1 MTSHR
6 TASVA
11 ALFALAAVS
20 APYISQAQ
28 DPATLYKQ
36 ASAAMKQR
44 NYPDALKILD
54 KAINAYANPKSRV
67 AEQFGKQLG
76 VFYYQKGMCLL
87 KIPGENGTPNYE
99 AAKEA
104 FNICH
109 TKKEYADRNVN
120 QFRNLS
126 LFQMA
131 ECELKMAAQDPTHY
145 EKAIEHYTKFL
156 NYYSNKSHLT
166 KFEADQALTGNLYI
180 RLAQCNLMKPEH
192 DFKATIANLKKATAF
207 RSTVTDKLLLDTAMN
222 LVKVAISPDV
232 NQPSLAYDTINSSR
246 ESFNLGDLR
255 IAVQAGEF
263 LNLGFNC
270 YNKGREALA
279 DGQQSLGMDYFR
291 LAETL
296 LGLLPETDLLRE
308 ELNDLRK
315 RLGSV
320 TTVNLSDGTMVFT
333 GQKLNKLQEYYD
345 NVAKNHLNLE
355 ANAILANAN
364 MMINLGSNR
373 SAKAAY
379 QLLEDRYHNF
389 QRSAGNDQYVSLRED
404 NLYQLA
410 MTMRASGDIEGAQK
424 VEVKHRS
431 LYPDSKF
438 FSSLAV
444 NYLAQLV
451 KEGRY
456 DEALQQARE
465 VLAANAEDTAGETYI
480 TAAYVEAAALFK
492 LNNWEE
498 LLPSAEN
505 FLSKQPDNEKYSS
518 QVLFYLINA
527 QNELKQVQN
536 CINSCELYL
545 KKYPDVDSDRNM
557 PLPHVYY
564 TLITNLMNHGAEGD
578 REKAMTNIDKVI
590 ELFPDHELCPV
601 VYLQKASILIVGET
615 PEEQIQALDA
625 FKKAYELTK
634 DKPKLKQIKAN
645 ALYCLASYTPDIE
658 VPDTDEESRLAEAN
672 AYIKSYWDSADY
684 EGNPYS
690 LQMATLEMNRALDD
704 KALDKTSFDNILKR
718 LQDLIVREANYSFE
732 KNKINPELE
741 AAVNSYTQGYIDG
754 AKKYGNELTLDAIR
768 KHFYNFPGIN
778 QNDKYTNAIL
788 RMAMINQL
796 TNAMRALPRT
806 SKDPEELAAANKK
819 RTELAGNVEQ
829 VFREMVN
836 SFAPKDLTE
845 FINVQVGNYLTEYVQ
860 RFEDTASKEEE
871 RREAITYY
879 DEAIKKHGQF
889 NDEATFGKAKALGLS
904 ADDADLQ
911 KSIDILQKL
920 LESPNADVSQNAMVE
935 MTRIYM
941 KQKNYA
947 KAVETASSYISNKRN
962 VRDRLPMLM
971 LLGEAYA
978 GSGDIKNALL
988 TYMNLYNQNIGR
1000 IQYSAPA
1007 CEAVMKLYWQR
1018 NNPKTDKMASD
1029 RWMAWNMGVK
1039 YLEMTKANEPKF
1051 SPDERDKWSAVRA
1064 LTAQYQS
1071 DQAVAAEQK
1080 ARVERRAQL
1089 QKNK

>member
-11 ALFALAAVS
+11 ALLALAAVS

-36 ASAAMKQR
+36 ASAAMKQK
-44 NYPDALKILD
+44 NYAGALKILD
-54 KAINAYANPKSRV
+54 KAITAYGNPKSRV

-76 VFYYQKGMCLL
+76 IFYYQKGMCLM
-87 KIPGENGTPNYE
+87 KIEGETGIPNYE
-99 AAKEA
+99 AAIEA
-104 FNICH
+104 FNICN
-109 TKKEYADRNVN
+109 TKKEYADRSIN
-120 QFRNLS
+120 QFRNLA

-131 ECELKMAAQDPTHY
+131 ECELKMAAQDPKHY
-145 EKAIEHYTKFL
+145 EKAIEYYTKFL
-156 NYYSNKSHLT
+156 NFYLNKSHLT
-166 KFEADQALTGNLYI
+166 PFEANQGLTGNLYI

-192 DFKATIANLKKATAF
+192 DFKAAISNLKKATAY
-207 RSTVTDKLLLDTAMN
+207 RSKVPDKLLLDTALN
-222 LVKVAISPDV
+222 LVKVAISDGV

-246 ESFNLGDLR
+246 ESFNLGDIR
-255 IAVQAGEF
+255 IAPQAGEF

-279 DGQQSLGMDYFR
+279 DGQQKLGMDYFR
-291 LAETL
+291 LSETL
-296 LGLLPETDLLRE
+296 LGLLPETDVLRE
-308 ELNDLRK
+308 ELSDLRK
-315 RLGSV
+315 MVGSV
-320 TTVNLSDGTMVFT
+320 TSVNLSDGTMLFT

-345 NVAKNHLNLE
+345 NIAKNHLNLE
-355 ANAILANAN
+355 ANAILANGN

-373 SAKAAY
+373 SAKAVY

-410 MTMRASGDIEGAQK
+410 MTMRASGDVEGAQK
-424 VEVKHRS
+424 VELKHRS
-431 LYPDSKF
+431 LFPDSKYF
-438 FSSLAV
+438 KSLAV
-444 NYLAQLV
+444 NYLAQLI
-451 KEGRY
+451 KEARY
-456 DEALQQARE
+456 DDALQQARE
-465 VLAANAEDTAGETYI
+465 VIAANAEDTNGDAYI
-480 TAAYVEAAALFK
+480 TAAYAEAAALFK

-498 LLPSAEN
+498 LVTSAEN
-505 FLSKQPDNEKYSS
+505 FLSKQPDNEAYSS

-527 QNELKQVQN
+527 QNELRQVQN
-536 CINSCELYL
+536 CIKSCELYI
-545 KKYPDVDSDRNM
+545 KKYPEVNLERNM

-564 TLITNLMNHGAEGD
+564 TLITNLLNHGAEGD
-578 REKAMTNIDKVI
+578 REKAMVNIDKVI

-601 VYLQKASILIVGET
+601 VYLQKASILIVAET
-615 PEEQIQALDA
+615 PEEQIQALNA
-625 FKKAYELTK
+625 FKKAYELSQ

-658 VPDTDEESRLAEAN
+658 APDTDEASRLAQAN
-672 AYIKSYWDSADY
+672 AYIKLYWSSADY

-690 LQMATLEMNRALDD
+690 LQMAALEVTRALDD
-704 KALDKTSFDNILKR
+704 KTLEKTAFDKILNH
-718 LQDLIVREANYSFE
+718 LQELITREAKYAFTQ
-732 KNKINPELE
+732 NKINPELE

-768 KHFYNFPGIN
+768 KHFYNFPGID

-788 RMAMINQL
+788 RMAVINQL
-796 TNAMRALPRT
+796 TNAMRSLPRT
-806 SKDPEELAAANKK
+806 SKDPKELAEANKK
-819 RTELAGNVEQ
+819 RSELSGDIEQ

-836 SFAPKDLTE
+836 TFSPKDLTE

-860 RFEDTASKEEE
+860 RFEDTASKDKE

-920 LESPNADVSQNAMVE
+920 LESPNGDVAQNAMVE

-947 KAVETASSYISNKRN
+947 KAVETASAYINNKRN

-988 TYMNLYNQNIGR
+988 TYMNLYNQNVGR

-1039 YLEMTKANEPKF
+1039 YLEITKANEAKF
-1051 SPDERDKWSAVRA
+1051 TPDERDKWSAVRA

-1071 DQAVAAEQK
+1071 DPGVAAEQK
-1080 ARVERRAQL
+1080 ARVERRAQI

>member
-6 TASVA
+6 TASVL
-11 ALFALAAVS
+11 ALLALAAVS

-36 ASAAMKQR
+36 VSAAMKQK
-44 NYPDALKILD
+44 NYADAIKIID
-54 KAINAYANPKSRV
+54 KAINAYGNPKSRV

-76 VFYYQKGMCLL
+76 AFYYQKGMCLIR
-87 KIPGENGTPNYE
+87 IPAENGIPNYP
-99 AAKEA
+99 AAIEA
-104 FNICH
+104 FNICN
-109 TKKEYADRNVN
+109 TKKEYADPRVN

-126 LFQMA
+126 LFQMG
-131 ECELKMAAQDPTHY
+131 ECELKMAAQDPSHY
-145 EKAIEHYTKFL
+145 EKALEYYTKFL
-156 NYYSNKSHLT
+156 NFYSNKSHLT
-166 KFEADQALTGNLYI
+166 KFEADQALTGNLHI
-180 RLAQCNLMKPEH
+180 RIAQCNLMKPNH
-192 DFKATIANLKKATAF
+192 DFKAAINHLKKAQAY
-207 RSTVTDKLLLDTAMN
+207 RSKVTDKLLLDTAMN
-222 LVKVAISPDV
+222 LVKVAISPAV
-232 NQPSLAYDTINSSR
+232 NQPSLAYDIISSSR
-246 ESFNLGDLR
+246 ESFNLGDIR
-255 IAVQAGEF
+255 IAPQAGDF

-279 DGQQSLGMDYFR
+279 DGQQKLGMDYFR

-296 LGLLPETDLLRE
+296 LGLLPETDVLRE
-308 ELNDLRK
+308 ELSNLRK
-315 RLGSV
+315 MLGTV
-320 TTVNLSDGTMVFT
+320 TNVNLSDGIMTFT

-345 NVAKNHLNLE
+345 SVAKNHLNLE

-431 LYPDSKF
+431 LFPDSKYF
-438 FSSLAV
+438 KSLAV

-451 KEGRY
+451 KESRY
-456 DEALQQARE
+456 NEALTQARE
-465 VLAANAEDTAGETYI
+465 VIAANAEDTAGEAYT

-492 LNNWEE
+492 MNNWEE
-498 LLPSAEN
+498 LVTSAEN

-527 QNELKQVQN
+527 QNELRQTQN
-536 CINSCELYL
+536 CINSCELYI
-545 KKYPDVDSDRNM
+545 KKYPEVNLESNM

-564 TLITNLMNHGAEGD
+564 TLITNLLNRNAEGD
-578 REKAMTNIDKVI
+578 REKAMANIDKVI

-601 VYLQKASILIVGET
+601 VYLQKASILIAGET
-615 PEEQIQALDA
+615 PEEQIKALEA
-625 FKKAYELTK
+625 FKKAYELTQ
-634 DKPKLKQIKAN
+634 DKPKLRQIKAN
-645 ALYCLASYTPDIE
+645 ALFCLASYTPDIE
-658 VPDTDEESRLAEAN
+658 TPDTDEASRLAESEG
-672 AYIKSYWDSADY
+672 YIKAYWDSADY

-690 LQMATLEMNRALDD
+690 LQMAALEVTRALDD
-704 KALDKTSFDNILKR
+704 KTKDKASFDKIIKR
-718 LQDLIVREANYSFE
+718 LQELITREANFSFT

-754 AKKYGNELTLDAIR
+754 SKKYGNELTLDAIR
-768 KHFYNFPGIN
+768 NHFYNFPGID

-788 RMAMINQL
+788 RMAVINQL
-796 TNAMRALPRT
+796 TNAMHALPRT
-806 SKDPEELAAANKK
+806 SKDPKELADASKK
-819 RTELAGNVEQ
+819 RTELASDVEQ

-860 RFEDTASKEEE
+860 RFENTASKDKE

-904 ADDADLQ
+904 ADTADLQ
-911 KSIDILQKL
+911 ASIDILQKL
-920 LESPNADVSQNAMVE
+920 LQSPNNDVAQNAMVE

-941 KQKNYA
+941 KQKDYG
-947 KAVETASSYISNKRN
+947 KAIETASSYIANKRN

-978 GSGDIKNALL
+978 ANGDIKNALL

-1039 YLEMTKANEPKF
+1039 YLEMTKGNEPKF
-1051 SPDERDKWSAVRA
+1051 TPDERDKWSAVRA
-1064 LTAQYQS
+1064 LTALYQS
-1071 DQAVAAEQK
+1071 DPGVAAEQK